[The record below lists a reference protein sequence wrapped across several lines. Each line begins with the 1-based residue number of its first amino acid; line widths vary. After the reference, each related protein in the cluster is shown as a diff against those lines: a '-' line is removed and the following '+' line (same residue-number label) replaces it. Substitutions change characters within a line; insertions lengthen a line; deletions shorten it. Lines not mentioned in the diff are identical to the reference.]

1 MLLENQPKR
10 SQYLNRS
17 SLSILIVAGS
27 LMGCSH
33 EFISAR
39 STAHPYVHKMDD
51 FLPLDS
57 GQKETLYTVD
67 GTKTNYS
74 LKTKKDG
81 SSVHFQAISEGK
93 VIDEEV
99 YDVQN
104 RTILLKEAVGE
115 NFLPPITLIEFP
127 LEVGSQYQWKG
138 KLACE
143 LNKIDGSATV
153 LTSTDFVSLKDKSE
167 DAIKVEVNLSFG
179 SGGNR
184 KLSFWFVKG
193 QGILKTEMV
202 KTIREPKQ

>member
-1 MLLENQPKR
+1 MFLEKQPKR
-10 SQYLNRS
+10 PQYWNQS
-17 SLSILIVAGS
+17 SFSILIVAGS
-27 LMGCSH
+27 ILGCDHVQIASQGTRH
-33 EFISAR
+33 S
-39 STAHPYVHKMDD
+39 YVHKMDD

-74 LKTKKDG
+74 LKTKRED
-81 SSVHFQAISEGK
+81 SSIHFQAVSEGK
-93 VIDEEV
+93 IIDEEV
-99 YDVQN
+99 YDIQN
-104 RTILLKEAVGE
+104 RTILLRKAVGE
-115 NFLPPITLIEFP
+115 NFCPSITLIEFP

-143 LNKIDGSATV
+143 LNKMDGSATV
-153 LTSTDFVSLKDKSE
+153 STSTDFVSLKDKSE

-179 SGGNR
+179 NGGTR